1 MEIIQH
7 ESQKTNVLLTS
18 DYRPNPAMINEFQTI
33 FFTCKLMRIELAGRE
48 LKDFIVDDNAQF
60 LVLHVK
66 IKNITNEI
74 LVMYK
79 DDFMINFDEEGPF
92 EAEDNFG
99 VRNQLPD
106 EYALKPLEEIH
117 GSLIYIISTGAKK
130 MMLSYTEYFEDESEG
145 KTYKL
150 KYKLE

>member
-7 ESQKTNVLLTS
+7 ESQKNSVLLTS

-74 LVMYK
+74 LAMYK
-79 DDFMINFDEEGPF
+79 DDFMISFDEEGPF

-106 EYALKPLEEIH
+106 EYALKPLEEIY
-117 GSLIYIISTGAKK
+117 GSIIFIISTSAKK

-150 KYKLE
+150 KYKLK